1 MIIENNVTA
10 LFLRL
15 PLNPSLSWL
24 NNCADFSDKKIK
36 TFTRRTRNPLN
47 VGEPYD
53 MQLFMINSSNPDCV
67 LSQ

>member
-1 MIIENNVTA
+1 MKKNVTA
-10 LFLRL
+10 LLLRL
-15 PLNPSLSWL
+15 PLNPSLDWL
-24 NNCADFSDKKIK
+24 IDCANTSDKKIK